1 MVNWFIYP
9 HIPDISSEVTS
20 IMTSLLAF
28 TVGFITFGLMT
39 WVAVKMYTQTWKD
52 TTKKQE
58 KIDRRFLH

>member
-28 TVGFITFGLMT
+28 TILFITFGLMT
-39 WVAVKMYTQTWKD
+39 WVAVKMYTNTW
-52 TTKKQE
+52 KKQE
-58 KIDRRFLH
+58 KKDIDPRFLH